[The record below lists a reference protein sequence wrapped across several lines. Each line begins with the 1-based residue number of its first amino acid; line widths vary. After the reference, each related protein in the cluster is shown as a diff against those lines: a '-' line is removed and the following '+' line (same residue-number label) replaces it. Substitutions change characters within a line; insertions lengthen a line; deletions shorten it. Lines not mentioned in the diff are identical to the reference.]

1 MGTSVK
7 TSIKN
12 LLSRISETNSDI
24 QSVEKYILILKIC
37 LCVHCVLFFAFLQ
50 LHVWILMF
58 FNLGSVTLYYI
69 LIRTIRSDRYLH
81 AFLSAYAEIALHT
94 ILCIIM
100 IGNDFGFQFY
110 IPALIPILFYIV
122 FSLDQYGHLRF
133 PIIYS
138 LASFILFAAACAYS
152 FFFPPVYT
160 DLPKLSKLFL
170 FLFNSLIVFGMLILF
185 SLLFILQI
193 RNYITKIQ
201 KQTVKLSA
209 FANTDPLTG
218 LLNRRKFTESVS
230 EVIRSGD
237 NFCILLSDIDDFKK
251 VNDTYG
257 HDCGDQ
263 VLVHVTSLFKELVN
277 TPDFVCRWG
286 GEEIIVLFHGE
297 RKDAKILGEKI
308 RTAIETSPITYDGQ
322 EVRTT
327 ITLGLA
333 DFDWR
338 ESVDHTIMRA
348 DHALYRGKQHGK
360 NQLCEA

>member
-1 MGTSVK
+1 MK
-7 TSIKN
+7 ANIKN
-12 LLSRISETNSDI
+12 LFSWLAETDDDI
-24 QSVEKYILILKIC
+24 KSGEKYILILKIC
-37 LCVHCVLFFAFLQ
+37 LAVHCVLFFTFWQ
-50 LHVWILMF
+50 LHVWLLMF

-81 AFLSAYAEIALHT
+81 TFLAAYGEIVVHT

-100 IGNDFGFQFY
+100 IGNDFGFQLY

-122 FSLDQYGHLRF
+122 FSLDQYGHLRY
-133 PIIYS
+133 PIIYP
-138 LASFILFAAACAYS
+138 LASFVLFAGACAYNL
-152 FFFPPVYT
+152 FFPPVYT
-160 DLPKLSKLFL
+160 NLPESSKLIL
-170 FLFNSLIVFGMLILF
+170 FLFNSLIVFGILILF

-193 RNYITKIQ
+193 RNYIAKIQ
-201 KQTVKLSA
+201 NQTVKLAA

-218 LLNRRKFTESVS
+218 LLNRRKFTEGVS

-237 NFCILLSDIDDFKK
+237 NFCIILSDIDDFKK

-277 TPDFVCRWG
+277 APDFVCRWG
-286 GEEIIVLFHGE
+286 GEEIIVLFHGD
-297 RKDAKILGEKI
+297 RKEAHILGEKI
-308 RTAIETSPITYDGQ
+308 RTAIETSPIVYDGQ

-348 DHALYRGKQHGK
+348 DHALYSGKQHGK